1 MSLWNIQTPVTNPRA
16 LVTHG
21 KIGIGTVAC
30 RGLSC
35 SGMRIPT
42 LVAVILAGI
51 VAGCAAHRDRKAE
64 YIDAFKKPLLS
75 PGAQFGALPP
85 AVQNTIIAEAGS
97 EVIWDVVKDSSSGQT
112 VYKIYFENRDI
123 YPPLFV
129 ARDGSVLNPDL
140 TVAVKAPEQ
149 TAGALGINT
158 GTMVKLTDLPQKVLD
173 VIHEQGSRTDI
184 SEIDKAT
191 WGNRTVYIITFKDES
206 HYPKLYVEA
215 DGTLLKDIK

>member
-1 MSLWNIQTPVTNPRA
+1 MSLSNYQLPVRNRSA
-16 LVTHG
+16 SSDG
-21 KIGIGTVAC
+21 KIGIGTADKA
-30 RGLSC
+30 GLC
-35 SGMRIPT
+35 CAGMRIQT
-42 LVAVILAGI
+42 VIAVILAGI
-51 VAGCAAHRDRKAE
+51 VAGCAARRDRKAE
-64 YIDAFKKPLLS
+64 YLDAFKKPLLS

-85 AVQNTIIAEAGS
+85 AVQNTVIAEAGS
-97 EVIWDVVKDSSSGQT
+97 EVIWDVVKDNSSGQT
-112 VYKIYFENRDI
+112 VYKIYFENRDL
-123 YPPLFV
+123 YPPLLV

-149 TAGALGINT
+149 TASSLGINT

-191 WGNRTVYIITFKDES
+191 WGNRTVYIITFRDES

-215 DGTLLKDIK
+215 DGTLLKDVK